1 MWRTTAAEALLLLH
15 RGFRAVAWVAVAILV
30 LALVG
35 AVAFG
40 GGIVRPVAV
49 VALVL
54 LALVLRL
61 HGLRGCV
68 AVGITIPVVAL
79 VGIWVLMGLDLI
91 EITEEEPEYEY
102 YESIE
107 EAEQVAGFGI
117 PRAGA
122 EYPVNYT
129 LLTWYAGDDRPLGET
144 SYDVPGVP
152 QRAFGLK
159 VGPYYHFHYA
169 HLDGSIVHGEPMT
182 IGGRSGRMVRDDDVR
197 WRFAFECGSV
207 DDVTVWCEVGAR
219 KDLGFDA
226 FEAFIASIH

>member
-49 VALVL
+49 VALLL

-91 EITEEEPEYEY
+91 EITEEQAESERYA
-102 YESIE
+102 SIE
-107 EAEQVAGFGI
+107 EAEQVAGFHI
-117 PRAGA
+117 PRAGR
-122 EYPVNYT
+122 EYPVSSTY
-129 LLTWYAGDDRPLGET
+129 LTWYPGEDRPESDT
-144 SYDVPGVP
+144 CYDLPGAARRSFSV
-152 QRAFGLK
+152 K

-169 HLDGSIVHGEPMT
+169 HLGGSIVHGQPMT
-182 IGGRSGRMVRDDDVR
+182 MGGRSGRMVRDDEVR

-207 DDVTVWCEVGAR
+207 DDVTVWCEVRGD
-219 KDLGFDA
+219 KDQGLEA
-226 FEAFIASIH
+226 LEAFIASIH